1 MAASP
6 PGRRNNGAF
15 GNVIKPVMPL
25 RHIADTLIAS
35 KLAQ

>member
-1 MAASP
+1 MAALA
-6 PGRRNNGAF
+6 PGRGNNGAS

-35 KLAQ
+35 KLAK